1 VIAAEDKLPWFQAVC
16 VVLPQLPYLMNEC
29 RRHPYKRQR
38 NLLGGFCYAASEAI
52 YHLSEDPLEPWWLR
66 YGPRQHQTHWFLKH
80 AKTGEVI
87 DVTASQFGDM
97 DAYAMYD
104 FARRRAFGS
113 KEPSKRAQYI
123 LDRISDAYF
132 RKGFDVIPFE
142 RAENRY
148 HEAQQR

>member
-1 VIAAEDKLPWFQAVC
+1 
-16 VVLPQLPYLMNEC
+16 
-29 RRHPYKRQR
+29 
-38 NLLGGFCYAASEAI
+38 
-52 YHLSEDPLEPWWLR
+52 
-66 YGPRQHQTHWFLKH
+66 
-80 AKTGEVI
+80 
-87 DVTASQFGDM
+87 VTASQFGDM